1 MILKGIRLKNIRSL
15 ADTGMIRLRPI
26 TLLLGQNSSGKST
39 VLRSLPLI
47 SQSVK
52 TRSNAPILWFG
63 DYVDFGS
70 VHEVRSNFARD
81 EAVSIELD
89 FGEINIISR
98 HAYESRPRA
107 IPVSMSIDLHE
118 IDDRTRLRSFSIS
131 CDSDILKVTLD
142 TKGNQTSLSVNG
154 RDYTKLLPPE
164 RFRFVTS
171 EIVPQLTIRPSA
183 DDTSS
188 SFFDIQRR
196 IDTAERDIR
205 RILSNRLH
213 GRISEGTITA
223 LSRRV
228 RYHPSAAFSQSL
240 SDISTPLKSWKT
252 LVSDLILPHN
262 KQQLDL
268 LRELSLIA
276 SISDILFTLER
287 RLSITANNIAYVG
300 PSRATGERYY
310 RIQEL
315 AIDQI
320 DPQGKNL
327 PMFLHS
333 LSAPQ
338 IRNFSDWLLDSVGY
352 AIRVERSSGH
362 VQIQLRSALS
372 DKFYNLADMGYGFS
386 QVLPIMAQIWSRF
399 ARRGQA
405 RRGNAVVVMEQ
416 PELHLHPAY
425 QARLADV
432 LAKAI
437 RSTSSQGDS
446 VRTPISF
453 VVETHSESIINRMGD
468 LISQGALSKD
478 DIALYIFEKGID
490 DDVTKITPVQFD
502 DYGVL
507 NNWPIGFFSPRLS

>member
-52 TRSNAPILWFG
+52 TRANAPILWFG

-89 FGEINIISR
+89 FGITNVVSR
-98 HAYESRPRA
+98 HAYENKPRM
-107 IPVSMSIDLHE
+107 IPLALSIDLHE
-118 IDDRTRLRSFSIS
+118 IEDRTRLRSFSIT
-131 CDSDILKVTLD
+131 CKTDVLKVTFD
-142 TKGNQTSLSVNG
+142 SRGTQVNVSVND
-154 RDYTKLLPPE
+154 RDYTKLLPSE

-171 EIVPQLTIRPSA
+171 EFVPQITIRPSA
-183 DDTSS
+183 DSTST
-188 SFFDIQRR
+188 SFFEVQRR
-196 IDTAERDIR
+196 IDTAEREIR
-205 RILSNRLH
+205 RILSSRLH

-228 RYHPSAAFSQSL
+228 RYLPDTAFSESL
-240 SDISTPLKSWKT
+240 SDIPTPLKSWRT
-252 LVSDLILPHN
+252 LIGDLMLAHN
-262 KQQLDL
+262 RPQLES

-276 SISDILFTLER
+276 SLPDILFTLER
-287 RLSITANNIAYVG
+287 RLSLATSNIAYVG

-338 IRNFSDWLLDSVGY
+338 LRSFSEWLLDSVGY

-372 DKFYNLADMGYGFS
+372 EKFYNLADMGYGFS

-399 ARRGQA
+399 GRRGQP
-405 RRGNAVVVMEQ
+405 RRGSAVVVMEQ

-437 RSTSSQGDS
+437 GSALNQGEAIRPS
-446 VRTPISF
+446 VSF
-453 VVETHSESIINRMGD
+453 VVETHSESLINRMGD
-468 LISQGALSKD
+468 LISQGALSKND
-478 DIALYIFEKGID
+478 VALYIFEKGLD
-490 DDVTKITPVQFD
+490 DDITKISPVEFD
-502 DYGVL
+502 DEGVL
-507 NNWPIGFFSPRLS
+507 NNWPIGFFSPRL

>member
-1 MILKGIRLKNIRSL
+1 MILQGIRLKNIRSL

-52 TRSNAPILWFG
+52 TRANAPVLWFG

-81 EAVSIELD
+81 ESVGIELD
-89 FGEINIISR
+89 FGSTMILSR
-98 HAYESRPRA
+98 HAYDPRA
-107 IPVSMSIDLHE
+107 KSIPLMLAIELHE
-118 IDDRTRLRSFSIS
+118 IEDRTRLKSFSITA
-131 CDSDILKVTLD
+131 DKDVLKSTFD
-142 TKGNQTSLSVNG
+142 AKGSLTSITVNEK
-154 RDYTKLLPPE
+154 DYTKLLPAE

-171 EIVPQLTIRPSA
+171 EFVPQITIRPSTENVE
-183 DDTSS
+183 TSY
-188 SFFDIQRR
+188 FEMQRR
-196 IDTAERDIR
+196 IDTADREIR
-205 RILSNRLH
+205 RILSSRLH

-223 LSRRV
+223 LSRRIK
-228 RYHPSAAFSQSL
+228 YLPGDDFSSSL
-240 SDISTPLKSWKT
+240 LEMTTPLKTWRSF
-252 LVSDLILPHN
+252 VSELTSGKSSASLTTI
-262 KQQLDL
+262 
-268 LRELSLIA
+268 RELAFIA
-276 SISDILFTLER
+276 SLPDVLYTLER
-287 RLSITANNIAYVG
+287 RLTLASNNIAYVG

-333 LSAPQ
+333 LTPVQ
-338 IRNFSDWLLDSVGY
+338 MRNFSEWLLDSVGY
-352 AIRVERSSGH
+352 AIKIERSSGH

-372 DKFYNLADMGYGFS
+372 EKFYNLADMGYGFS

-399 ARRGQA
+399 SRRGQSA
-405 RRGNAVVVMEQ
+405 RGSATVVMEQ

-432 LAKAI
+432 LAKSIRGPTDAAGRI
-437 RSTSSQGDS
+437 RSSTS
-446 VRTPISF
+446 F
-453 VVETHSESIINRMGD
+453 LVETHSESIINRMGD

-478 DIALYIFEKGID
+478 DVAIYIFDKKIDNDVTSITSAVFD
-490 DDVTKITPVQFD
+490 DDGI
-502 DYGVL
+502 L
-507 NNWPIGFFSPRLS
+507 NNWPIGFFSPRVV